1 MNGSLT
7 WQLRRLRA
15 MGGAE
20 IAWRVYQAVTSLVQ
34 RCGFGLANRVPPAR
48 GHSGPPWV
56 SPLPTFESADAI
68 QTLASAVRLM
78 QGKWSIFAMRDLAL
92 GFPPVWNRDPRTGI
106 LAPRTFGKSIDYR
119 DPTQVGDIKYL
130 WELNRHQELVTLAQA
145 YRVTRNERF
154 GQALRVLLESWFEQ
168 CPYPCGVQWASPL
181 EAAVRLVHWAVA
193 WHLLGGDGSELFAG
207 SSGQAFRTAWLQ
219 SIYRHQHFIAGRSS
233 RHSSA
238 NNHLIGEMFGLYVA
252 AVTWPQW
259 RRANHWRALAKRRIE
274 QEALRQIY
282 ADGVDRE
289 QTIFYHHTVAWIL
302 LVVSRFARACDDDF
316 SPALPRR
323 LEAMLEFVVVLMDVS
338 GRPPMIGD
346 SDDAVWIGFTRYAED
361 PLQVLLACGAV
372 LFGRVD
378 FAARVERFPAGAR
391 WLLGDGAAT
400 EFERL
405 KPANGAAASTSAVFA
420 LPARRVFPESGYYVL
435 GADLGSPGEVRI
447 TADAGPLGYL
457 SLAAHGHADALSFT
471 LGVDGEELLIDPG
484 TYVYHNQPRWRAY
497 FRGTAAHN
505 TVRVDG
511 CDQSEA
517 GGNFLWT
524 RHAGTHVLVWE
535 SNRLIDRL
543 LAEHDGY
550 ERLKDPLRH
559 RRELIYDRQQ
569 RSLTIIDSFTCWSA
583 HALEW
588 HWHCAEHAVVRLNG
602 AAVDVRG
609 ARARIQI
616 AMRDSGLLPE
626 VICGDESAPLGWV
639 SRRFD
644 ERQPC
649 SVARFR
655 GEIRGSAKFCTRIDV
670 LSATGSPTDI
680 ESRLN
685 FASLDPSCA

>member
-1 MNGSLT
+1 MNGSLS
-7 WQLRRLRA
+7 WQLRRVRA

-20 IAWRVYQAVTSLVQ
+20 IAWRAHQAVMSLVQ

-48 GHSGPPWV
+48 GHSGPPWI
-56 SPLPTFESADAI
+56 SPLPSFESADAI
-68 QTLASAVRLM
+68 QTLATAVRLM

-106 LAPRTFGKSIDYR
+106 LAPSIFGKSIDYR

-145 YRVTRNERF
+145 SRVTRNERF

-219 SIYRHQHFIAGRSS
+219 SIYRHQHFIAGSSS

-252 AVTWPQW
+252 AVTWPLW
-259 RRANHWRALAKRRIE
+259 RRAKHWRALAKRRIQ
-274 QEALRQIY
+274 QEALRQTY

-316 SPALPRR
+316 SPELPRR
-323 LEAMLEFVVVLMDVS
+323 LEAMLEFVVALMDVS

-391 WLLGDGAAT
+391 WLLGDGAAAR
-400 EFERL
+400 FEQL
-405 KPANGAAASTSAVFA
+405 KPANASAPAVLA
-420 LPARRVFPESGYYVL
+420 LPARRVFPEGGYYVL
-435 GADLGSPGEVRI
+435 GSDLDCPGEVRI
-447 TADAGPLGYL
+447 TADVGPLGYL
-457 SLAAHGHADALSFT
+457 SLAAHGHADTLSFT

-484 TYVYHNQPRWRAY
+484 TYDYHREARWRAY

-511 CDQSEA
+511 RDQSEQ

-524 RHAGTHVLVWE
+524 RHARTRLLVWDSDE
-535 SNRLIDRL
+535 RIDRL
-543 LAEHDGY
+543 AAEHDGY
-550 ERLKDPLRH
+550 ERLQDRLRH
-559 RRELIYDRQQ
+559 RREMAYDREH
-569 RSLTIIDSFTCWSA
+569 RSLAVIDSFTCFA
-583 HALEW
+583 FHDLEW
-588 HWHCAEHAVVRLNG
+588 HWHCAEHVVVRPDG
-602 AAVDVRG
+602 TAVDVCG
-609 ARARIQI
+609 TRARIRI
-616 AMRDSGLLPE
+616 AMAGCTVPPE
-626 VICGDESAPLGWV
+626 VIRGDESAPLGWV

-644 ERQPC
+644 ERRPC

-655 GEIRGSAKFCTRIDV
+655 ARICGSASFTTRIDV
-670 LSATGSPTDI
+670 LNASSGLNET
-680 ESRLN
+680 ESLLN
-685 FASLDPSCA
+685 VASLDRSCV